1 MKKNK
6 VFILYILASNII
18 LMLLY
23 YFFKYI
29 NLNSIVSNIILITI
43 SLVFFF
49 YIGLTKC
56 RKMHERFLN
65 TFSTIEFIISQIIYF
80 LFYYA
85 EIIPIKTAEFMSW
98 IISGTAKPIT
108 SLILI
113 MALHPI
119 L

>member
-1 MKKNK
+1 MQKNARK
-6 VFILYILASNII
+6 VF
-18 LMLLY
+18 
-23 YFFKYI
+23 
-29 NLNSIVSNIILITI
+29 
-43 SLVFFF
+43 
-49 YIGLTKC
+49 
-56 RKMHERFLN
+56 N

-98 IISGTAKPIT
+98 IIFGTAKPIT

-113 MALHPI
+113 MTLHPI